1 MIGESSSN
9 AVDTSG
15 ACEQQLWQA
24 VIARAIEEWLH
35 GSGRRK
41 DAAEYYLFS
50 NDRDFFAVC
59 RSAGMNPEYLRT
71 RLTKLQGQAARENHA
86 AAA

>member
-71 RLTKLQGQAARENHA
+71 RLKKLGAQATHDTCAIA
-86 AAA
+86 A